1 LLGKKIAFGRQKMVL
16 LISFLFIPTILLI
29 LFVVYPLI
37 KLGEFSFT
45 DWNGT
50 SKTYNYIGL
59 ENFIDIFTKFPE
71 VWVSLKNNALYF
83 FIHLFLIPFEIYIAY
98 LLSRAV
104 RGSGFMKKF
113 ILLPYIING
122 VAVSYMFST
131 FFAPTYANGALN
143 IIMEAIGLEP
153 LIQDWLG
160 DPNIV
165 NYSLVFVSVWR
176 FSGFHILIFF
186 AGIQSIPGELIE
198 AAKIDGAG
206 ELTIFSQIVIPDI
219 VLVIEI
225 VLFLNVKGA
234 LQVFD
239 IPFVMTYG
247 GPGHASSTFTLYT
260 IQMAFRYNR
269 FGTASAMA
277 VILFFLIIIIAFAQQ
292 WIFKRYLRT

>member
-1 LLGKKIAFGRQKMVL
+1 MTGKQTTLGRQKTVL
-16 LISFLFIPTILLI
+16 LVSFLFIPTILLM
-29 LFVVYPLI
+29 LFVVFPLI
-37 KLGEFSFT
+37 RLAQFSFT
-45 DWNGT
+45 DWNGN
-50 SKTYNYIGL
+50 KTFNWIGL
-59 ENFIDIFTKFPE
+59 DNFIDIFTKLPE
-71 VWVSLKNNALYF
+71 VWISLQNNALYF
-83 FIHLFLIPFEIYIAY
+83 FIHLLMIPVEIYIAY
-98 LLSRAV
+98 LLSRSV
-104 RGSGFMKKF
+104 RGTGFIKKF

-143 IIMEAIGLEP
+143 TMMEAAGLKF

-160 DPNIV
+160 DPAIV
-165 NYSLVFVSVWR
+165 NLSLVFVSVWR
-176 FSGFHILIFF
+176 FSGFHILLFF

-206 ELTIFSQIVIPDI
+206 EFTIFTAIVVPGIT
-219 VLVIEI
+219 LVIEI

-277 VILFFLIIIIAFAQQ
+277 VILFCLIIIIALTQR
-292 WIFKRYLRT
+292 WIFKRYFES